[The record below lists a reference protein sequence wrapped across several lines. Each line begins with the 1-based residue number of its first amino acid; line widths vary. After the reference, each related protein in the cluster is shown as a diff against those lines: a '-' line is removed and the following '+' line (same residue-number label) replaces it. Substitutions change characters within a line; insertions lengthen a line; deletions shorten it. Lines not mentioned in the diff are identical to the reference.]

1 LRDGFTL
8 SLPSGVI
15 DPDKLVT
22 ITSEDGSTLPAWLS
36 YDPVA
41 QNFTASDVPAG
52 IQALNLVVSQG
63 NQTWLIKIAATSQ
76 SKAT

>member
-8 SLPSGVI
+8 SLPPGLI

-22 ITSEDGSTLPAWLS
+22 ITSEDGSTLPPWLS

-41 QNFTASDVPAG
+41 QNFTAFDVPAG
-52 IQALNLVVSQG
+52 IQALNLVISQG

>member
-1 LRDGFTL
+1 LRDRFTL
-8 SLPSGVI
+8 SLPPGVV

-22 ITSEDGSTLPAWLS
+22 ITSEDGSTLPEWLS

-41 QNFTASDVPAG
+41 QNFTASDVPAE
-52 IQALNLVVSQG
+52 IQALNLVISQG
-63 NQTWLIKIAATSQ
+63 NQTWLITIAATLQ